1 MVFEASPPAA
11 AAAERGGGA
20 ASWRPQRRS
29 GTGAAPKWRPS
40 HLHVCPNSS
49 GGCTAVWAARQGQS
63 WGGEGTG
70 EIIETQP
77 WWPWSCAGF
86 EGISLLPKPGGGGA
100 VLGAPCAFHR
110 APCVGLLV
118 ALWLWHSTAQCI
130 CVLLVPFCQQT
141 DGAQPCDGMQSYGVL
156 LKPASWHFLP
166 QGWKHWGRCSNS
178 VHFSNFL
185 CW

>member
-1 MVFEASPPAA
+1 MEA
-11 AAAERGGGA
+11 AAAERDGRGPEMEA
-20 ASWRPQRRS
+20 V
-29 GTGAAPKWRPS
+29 PS
-40 HLHVCPNSS
+40 ARLPYQLRGMHCGV
-49 GGCTAVWAARQGQS
+49 GRRQGQS

-118 ALWLWHSTAQCI
+118 ALWL
-130 CVLLVPFCQQT
+130 
-141 DGAQPCDGMQSYGVL
+141 
-156 LKPASWHFLP
+156 
-166 QGWKHWGRCSNS
+166 
-178 VHFSNFL
+178 
-185 CW
+185 

>member
-1 MVFEASPPAA
+1 M
-11 AAAERGGGA
+11 
-20 ASWRPQRRS
+20 
-29 GTGAAPKWRPS
+29 
-40 HLHVCPNSS
+40 
-49 GGCTAVWAARQGQS
+49 WAARQGQS

-118 ALWLWHSTAQCI
+118 ALWL
-130 CVLLVPFCQQT
+130 
-141 DGAQPCDGMQSYGVL
+141 
-156 LKPASWHFLP
+156 
-166 QGWKHWGRCSNS
+166 
-178 VHFSNFL
+178 
-185 CW
+185 